1 MAGSRRAPRARVL
14 TVDRARFAAGWRL
27 APGAVEIVP
36 AALEPDLV
44 VDLVRPSDLVALTL
58 EGFDVELVG
67 GAKPAIRPKQ
77 GKTGRLVV
85 RLAFQ
90 HVAEKA
96 IYEVAAPI
104 RVDTSPPPPLDPN
117 KLQKLDTRPVDGEA
131 ARPTLPIDARP
142 ARTSR
147 LVLELPEGDTV
158 PFSTAGILEA
168 LGRLELLV
176 HPLAKPRAGRVRIPV
191 DGAVLHLPGG
201 LIATAAAGGLV
212 VSPAPRGLEVPDP
225 TTASGLSALA
235 RDMRKARSLLAT
247 RGGTSVAGLE
257 LEESGA
263 PGEVTIAG
271 ETFSVPALL
280 GRAGLVR
287 PDIVVRPR
295 PRPTFSRPPR
305 QFETAIEAPYRL
317 VISPSERGGW
327 THSPAPVAA
336 EGAPHRIELWH
347 TRLGVRVEVDKKVSV
362 HERTDSQRVVRA
374 LWARDR
380 ESPELF
386 EDAQGG
392 VVFPNWQSL
401 KWPGAVEKPF
411 RSSLD
416 PGDRH
421 MLVRQ
426 SAETWLDKNRKP
438 IPPDPVDVEGLW
450 LSALGAWLDLHG
462 EWETDPYSFAN
473 IRSILLWDHV
483 APMGRDQF
491 VRVVYPGYLFPFGHK
506 TTLVKL
512 TERKMKDAAPSVA
525 GLYQRKFLVV
535 GEPLRSWPLSKRR
548 LPFLDVGVT
557 PLVTP
562 TLAEPANPSKPFIPH
577 VEDGPFQWL
586 LHNADKERRPV
597 RLVTPLVWVPAGYPD
612 LQEVVNLYHSSGID
626 IVAADGQDIA
636 FAEVGKGG
644 DTMVATVSLHFDGKP
659 SEVSAE
665 PELLDASV
673 ELPAVQ
679 KLSPIGPVTIKYSD
693 VYAPTSGPGGG
704 FGGPNN
710 IAEVWAELVTPAK
723 LAFGQGAAAGSDK
736 AGGFLEPNLE
746 IAGLS
751 RVKGTVGDVVET
763 AKGNFRPDQFLGSA
777 LPKLFG
783 LVELVDLLELGGL
796 NDAPDVVSE
805 ALERIDG
812 FRADLERAKK
822 AVGDAVNE
830 ANALKDRA
838 DLRNVAELKQQA
850 QQAIAKAQQVEAQV
864 KSAVDGLANALATLP
879 GKTEAQVAAAL
890 GTPLD
895 ALRHATDEM
904 NDVAPMLPP
913 LIHDQLLA
921 LAKTLR
927 ELADATDLVADVF
940 RFVNGLASGD
950 VQARFRYEWVP
961 KLKPWPEPPDPP
973 ILDLPERA
981 LVLAVEGRAAKDE
994 MRVDVLAELKD
1005 FTLTLLPGEPLVRFK
1020 FDHLSFHGGNKAKPD
1035 VDVVLGKLEFL
1046 GFLGFIDT
1054 LRELIPFDGF
1064 SDPPFLDVTPEGLSA
1079 GFTLALPN
1087 VSVGVFNLSNMS
1099 LGADVQVPFL
1109 GKSVTVGFNFCT
1121 RERPFTLAVAFIG
1134 GGGWFLIRLSP
1145 DGLDVLELGLE
1156 AGAILAVDFGVAS
1169 GSISAMLGIY
1179 MRLEGDEGSLS
1190 GYFRL
1195 RGEVDVLGLISASIE
1210 LYLELMYEFDT
1221 GKMVGRAQITVKVEV
1236 FCFSTSVKISAERRF
1251 AGSVGDPSFA
1261 DVMVLPNGTAPAW
1274 SKYCVAF
1281 AGA

>member
-1 MAGSRRAPRARVL
+1 VRVL
-14 TVDRARFAAGWRL
+14 ATERTRFAAGWRL
-27 APGAVEIVP
+27 LPGAIEVAPPE
-36 AALEPDLV
+36 LEPDLV

-58 EGFDVELVG
+58 EGFDVELAG
-67 GAKPAIRPKQ
+67 GASPAIRPKQ

-90 HVAEKA
+90 HVAERA
-96 IYEVAAPI
+96 IYEALAPI
-104 RVDTSPPPPLDPN
+104 PVEHQGTPPNPN
-117 KLQKLDTRPVDGEA
+117 PNNIQKKDDTRQEDGEN
-131 ARPTLPIDARP
+131 ARPVPPVDARP
-142 ARTSR
+142 ARSSR
-147 LVLELPEGDTV
+147 LVFELREGQSV
-158 PFSTAGILEA
+158 PFSTSGVLEA

-176 HPLAKPRAGRVRIPV
+176 HPLAKPRAGRARIPV
-191 DGAVLHLPGG
+191 DGAVFHLPGG

-212 VSPAPRGLEVPDP
+212 VSRAPRGADVPDP
-225 TTASGLSALA
+225 RTAAGLSALA
-235 RDMRKARSLLAT
+235 RDTRKVRSFLAT
-247 RGGTSVAGLE
+247 RAGTAIVE
-257 LEESGA
+257 VEPEEA
-263 PGEVTIAG
+263 PGDVTIGTEA
-271 ETFSVPALL
+271 FAISALL
-280 GRAGLVR
+280 GRAGLIQ

-295 PRPTFSRPPR
+295 PRATLSRPPR
-305 QFETAIEAPYRL
+305 QFETSIEAPFRL
-317 VISPSERGGW
+317 VISPSARGGW
-327 THSPAPVAA
+327 THATEPVAA

-347 TRLGVRVEVDKKVSV
+347 TRLGVRVDGNEEVTID
-362 HERTDSQRVVRA
+362 ERSNPQRVVRA

-380 ESPELF
+380 EGPELF
-386 EDAQGG
+386 ENALGG
-392 VVFPNWQSL
+392 GVFPNWQSL
-401 KWPGAVEKPF
+401 KWPRAIDKPF

-426 SAETWLDKNRKP
+426 SAETWLGSHGKP
-438 IPPDPVDVEGLW
+438 IAPDPVDVEGLW

-462 EWETDPYSFAN
+462 QWETDPYSEAN

-491 VRVVYPGYLFPFGHK
+491 VRVVYPGYLFPLGHK
-506 TTLVKL
+506 TSLVKL
-512 TERKMKDAAPSVA
+512 TERKMKDAAPSFA

-535 GEPLRSWPLSKRR
+535 GQPIRSWPLSKRNF
-548 LPFLDVGVT
+548 PFLEVGVT

-562 TLAEPANPSKPFIPH
+562 TLSEPADPSAPFVPH
-577 VEDGPFQWL
+577 VEGAMFPWI
-586 LHNADKERRPV
+586 LHCADKERRPV
-597 RLVTPLVWVPAGYPD
+597 GLVKPLVWVPAGYPNLD
-612 LQEVVNLYHSSGID
+612 DVVTLYQSSGID
-626 IVAADGQDIA
+626 VVPADGQDIA

-644 DTMVATVSLHFDGKP
+644 DTMVATVSLHLAGTP
-659 SEVSAE
+659 SKVSSE

-679 KLSPIGPVTIKYSD
+679 KLSPIGPVTIAYSD
-693 VYAPTSGPGGG
+693 IFVQNG
-704 FGGPNN
+704 FGGSKNV
-710 IAEVWAELVTPAK
+710 ADVWAELPTPK
-723 LAFGQGAAAGSDK
+723 NLSFGQGAAAGSDK

-746 IAGLS
+746 VAGLS
-751 RVKGTVGDVVET
+751 RVKGTVADVAET
-763 AKGNFRPDQFLGSA
+763 AQGKFRPEKFLENA

-783 LVELVDLLELGGL
+783 LVKLVDLLDAVGVDLD
-796 NDAPDVVSE
+796 DAPDVVSE
-805 ALERIDG
+805 ALERIEG
-812 FRADLERAKK
+812 FLADLERAKK
-822 AVGDAVNE
+822 TVEDAVAE
-830 ANALKDRA
+830 AKLLEKRA
-838 DLRNVAELKQQA
+838 NDKANELKTQA
-850 QQAIAKAQQVEAQV
+850 QQAVAKAQQLEAQV
-864 KSAVDGLANALATLP
+864 KTAADKVIDALADLP
-879 GKTEAQVAAAL
+879 GKTEAEVAAAL
-890 GTPLD
+890 DDPLD
-895 ALRHATDEM
+895 ALRDATDELK
-904 NDVAPMLPP
+904 DIAPKLPP
-913 LIHDQLLA
+913 LVRDQLLA

-927 ELADATDLVADVF
+927 ELADATDFVADVF

-950 VQARFRYEWVP
+950 IQARCRYEWVP
-961 KLKPWPEPPDPP
+961 KLKPWPDPPDT
-973 ILDLPERA
+973 ILDLPERG

-994 MRVDVLAELKD
+994 MRVDVLAEIKD

-1046 GFLGFIDT
+1046 GFLGFVDT

-1087 VSVGVFNLSNMS
+1087 VSVGVFNLSNVS

-1121 RERPFTLAVAFIG
+1121 RDRPFTLAVAFIG

-1210 LYLELMYEFDT
+1210 LYLEMTYEFDT

-1261 DVMVLPNGTAPAW
+1261 DVMVLSDGTAPAW